1 MKKNKINSFRA
12 AFAAAVCCA
21 VMGIM
26 LYLHTNQVQDLMSKI
41 AEKGNLANVEWLVKY
56 LSYILPIVPVIIALA
71 VYYTVFKD
79 DAIVM
84 HKEKTL
90 ASIVLIAFTY
100 AFLLPIVAS
109 KKEPIGES
117 EKTMLDISVNWFAFQ
132 AVPMLVMLLYHSSM
146 TEEESD
152 VADNTEAEK
161 KTDAPIEEKKEE
173 E

>member
-1 MKKNKINSFRA
+1 MKKKKINAFRA
-12 AFAAAVCCA
+12 TFAAAVCCA

-26 LYLHTNQVQDLMSKI
+26 LYLHNNQVQGLMAKI

-56 LSYILPIVPVIIALA
+56 LSYILPIVPVIIALT

-100 AFLLPIVAS
+100 AFLLPVVAS

-146 TEEESD
+146 TEEETD
-152 VADNTEAEK
+152 LAEEK
-161 KTDAPIEEKKEE
+161 EESSPEEKKEE

>member
-1 MKKNKINSFRA
+1 MA
-12 AFAAAVCCA
+12 
-21 VMGIM
+21 
-26 LYLHTNQVQDLMSKI
+26 KI

-56 LSYILPIVPVIIALA
+56 LSYILPIVPVIIALT

-100 AFLLPIVAS
+100 AFLLPVVAS

-146 TEEESD
+146 TEEETD
-152 VADNTEAEK
+152 LAEEK
-161 KTDAPIEEKKEE
+161 EESSPEEKKEE

>member
-1 MKKNKINSFRA
+1 MKKKKINAFRA
-12 AFAAAVCCA
+12 TLAAAVCCA

-26 LYLHTNQVQDLMSKI
+26 LYLHNNQVQDLMAKI
-41 AEKGNLANVEWLVKY
+41 AEKENLANVEWLVKY
-56 LSYILPIVPVIIALA
+56 LSYILPIVPVIIALT
-71 VYYTVFKD
+71 VYYTVLKD

-100 AFLLPIVAS
+100 AFLLPVVAS

-146 TEEESD
+146 TEEETD
-152 VADNTEAEK
+152 LAEEK
-161 KTDAPIEEKKEE
+161 EESSPEEKKEE